1 MENMYMSKLDKA
13 KDFYLRGFNGQY
25 IKRRTNISIQSL
37 LKQLNARGEY
47 YTRFDIIDYQVKYI
61 QQHYTNDDVINAY
74 KNMSKKYKDPYK
86 MSKGRH
92 IVMLGCGFG
101 DYAKVFSQILGADI
115 YKQLRNDCWKIKQTA
130 TVRQKYGVDNVFCKE
145 AFSIVATKD
154 AVERGRKKRVETL
167 VSRYG
172 VESPNANVEICARMQ
187 ESLKATNMKR
197 YGVQCAMQVPDIAR
211 KSALNRQ
218 QSMLNTY
225 GAKNSVEIPEI
236 REKIFKKRKEN
247 GTLNTS
253 NPERVLGNLLREKF
267 GVDDVLHNVIVDN
280 RYPYHV
286 DYYIKS
292 LDLFIELN
300 GDKCHNTHWFD
311 MTNERDLQIV
321 QSWTEN
327 MIRLECETGKVSRY
341 RKYIKTWTQTDVEK
355 RNAAKVNNLNYLVFW
370 DGSNHVVN
378 HKQIPNLSDVYDWL
392 NAGCPM
398 PKNWLPQ
405 NTY

>member
-1 MENMYMSKLDKA
+1 MSKLDKA

-37 LKQLNARGEY
+37 LKQLKAKGEY
-47 YTRFDIIDYQVKYI
+47 YTRFDIIAYQVDYI
-61 QQHYTNDDVINAY
+61 KNHFTSDDVIHAY
-74 KNMSKKYKDPYK
+74 KDMSSKYDDPYK

-101 DYAKVFSQILGADI
+101 DYAKVFSQILGDDV
-115 YKQLRNDCWKIKQTA
+115 YKKLRNECWKVKQTA
-130 TVRQKYGVDNVFCKE
+130 TIQQKYGVDNVFCKE
-145 AFSIVATKD
+145 VFSIFATKE
-154 AVERGRKKRVETL
+154 AVERGRKKRVDTL
-167 VSRYG
+167 VERYG
-172 VESPNANVEICARMQ
+172 VESPNADAKICAKMQ
-187 ESLKATNMKR
+187 ESLKATNMER
-197 YGVQCAMQVPDIAR
+197 YGVPCAMQVSDIAN
-211 KSALNRQ
+211 KSVERRQ
-218 QSMLNTY
+218 QSMMNTY

-236 REKIFKKRKEN
+236 REKIFKKRKKN

-267 GVDDVLHNVIVDN
+267 GVNDVLYNVIVDT

-300 GDKCHNTHWFD
+300 GDKCHNDHWFD
-311 MTNERDLQIV
+311 DTNERDLQIV
-321 QSWTEN
+321 KSWTEN
-327 MIRLECETGKVSRY
+327 MVRLECETGKVSRY
-341 RKYIKTWTQTDVEK
+341 RKYIKTWTQSDVEK
-355 RNAAKVNNLNYLVFW
+355 RNAAKANNLNYLVFW
-370 DGSNHVVN
+370 DGSNRTVN
-378 HKQIPNLSDVYDWL
+378 HKPIPNLKDVYAWL

-398 PKNWLPQ
+398 PQNWLLQ